1 MCVIICYTVY
11 FPEVC
16 TYFVYLDEYLLT
28 LDRDITNPP
37 RTSENPVPNDLWNY
51 RLNLVFSEMLTT
63 KSSVPIA
70 ERSRAGV

>member
-1 MCVIICYTVY
+1 MRNEGSTNAVLTVIAIY

-51 RLNLVFSEMLTT
+51 RPNLVFSEMLEF
-63 KSSVPIA
+63 KK
-70 ERSRAGV
+70 

>member
-1 MCVIICYTVY
+1 MRNEGSTNAVLTVIAIY

-28 LDRDITNPP
+28 SFGGDITNPP

-51 RLNLVFSEMLTT
+51 RPNLVFSEMLEF
-63 KSSVPIA
+63 KK
-70 ERSRAGV
+70 